1 MSIGQELL
9 NVPMGDMIKQ
19 MAFAIAEA
27 QLKLDE
33 SSVNSAELM
42 GGLTTIVDDEN
53 NVTFDDSRVFFGH
66 EYMKPKEALL
76 YAAMDDAMT
85 GTKSADHDSLHAL
98 YEKILEGNTDDELE
112 VRVPT
117 RVSMLELGFTPN
129 FYQFVDTIIEV
140 KIAIKITRE
149 RSYTR
154 TKSNSKTNKNTQKS
168 RKHGGIFGAVF
179 GGKSQRNTGSQVST
193 SQVDA
198 TYSSKYSYSAEGASL
213 LRTKLSPVPP
223 PPILE
228 ERIRNLMEM
237 EQSRRDD
244 AFEEAPTPS

>member
-1 MSIGQELL
+1 MAIGQELL

-33 SSVNSAELM
+33 SSINSAELM
-42 GGLTTIVDDEN
+42 GGLTTIVDKHD

-85 GTKSADHDSLHAL
+85 GTKPGDHNSLRKL
-98 YEKILEGNTDDELE
+98 YDKILDGNTDDDLE

-149 RSYTR
+149 REYSR
-154 TKSNSKTNKNTQKS
+154 TKSDKDTSSANQKK
-168 RKHGGIFGAVF
+168 RKHGGVIGAIFG
-179 GGKSQRNTGSQVST
+179 GTNTKDTSSQVST

-198 TYSSKYSYSAEGASL
+198 TYSSKYSYSAEGSSL

-237 EQSRRDD
+237 EQARRDT
-244 AFEEAPTPS
+244 AFKEEEVPA